1 VSGEG
6 KWLWN
11 PTESHYGTPTYAKE
25 QTMLITRDD
34 GRITFLAKRV
44 LADGKKIE
52 WGIDG
57 KFDGKM
63 HKGDWIS
70 MSFKRVSPNALSDRY
85 VMADGSMKGGETATI
100 SANKIIIR
108 GASTDKTGKKSSYV
122 EVWDRAPKG
131 MREARPD
138 RPPR

>member
-1 VSGEG
+1 MKRAIFSAIAAASFLISGPVAHAMNYVSAEG
-6 KWLWN
+6 KWVWN

-34 GRITFLAKRV
+34 GKNYIFSQSVV

-52 WGIDG
+52 WGVDG

-70 MSFKRVSPNALSDRY
+70 MSFKRVAPNALSDN
-85 VMADGSMKGGETATI
+85 M
-100 SANKIIIR
+100 
-108 GASTDKTGKKSSYV
+108 
-122 EVWDRAPKG
+122 
-131 MREARPD
+131 
-138 RPPR
+138 